1 MAGDEHD
8 DHDRIDEDQRI
19 ADAIRSLDAGR
30 GSLSDPPPV
39 LWSRIAD
46 AIDEPLDAPLEL
58 VAPPADL
65 WGRIADEVRAEG
77 GTLADPPVV
86 ELSARASAP
95 AAGHR
100 GRWLLGL
107 VAAVL
112 VVLAALAASVVAL
125 RSDDGGTDV
134 QLVAEASLTG
144 EGLDPGGDGSGAAK
158 LVRDGDEWA
167 VAISVAD
174 LPEAPEGTYYEAW
187 LLGGPDQVQSLGALG
202 DDGDFAVPRELDLEE
217 FPLVDVSIEPIDGDP
232 GHSAKSVLRGELQ
245 TV

>member
-8 DHDRIDEDQRI
+8 DHDRTDEDQRI

-39 LWSRIAD
+39 LWDRIAD

-58 VAPPADL
+58 VPPPADL
-65 WGRIADEVRAEG
+65 WGRIAEEVQAEG
-77 GTLADPPVV
+77 GTLADPAVV
-86 ELSARASAP
+86 ELTAGASAP

-100 GRWLLGL
+100 GRLIVGL
-107 VAAVL
+107 VAAAL
-112 VVLAALAASVVAL
+112 VVLAALAAGVVAL
-125 RSDDGGTDV
+125 RSDGGSDV
-134 QLVAEASLTG
+134 QLVAEASLSG
-144 EGLDPGGDGSGAAK
+144 EGLDPGGDSSGAAK

-202 DDGDFAVPRELDLEE
+202 DDGDFAVPRELDLDE

-245 TV
+245 SV